1 MLKEE
6 VIKGIRKRY
15 EEMVGKEDE
24 IEDEFIEE
32 KIGKLKKVK
41 FLTYVSLE

>member
-6 VIKGIRKRY
+6 VIKGIKKRY
-15 EEMVGKEDE
+15 EEVVGKEE
-24 IEDEFIEE
+24 IEDNFVEE

-41 FLTYVSLE
+41 FLTYVSLEW